1 MNRLLLDIGNSTI
14 VVALADGEGNVQAT
28 WRIKTLKNETLGYFR
43 REMRA
48 ALTSFSLLNKDGSY
62 SGGGDGEQIVI
73 LSVVPEINDK
83 VAQAVIDITGVSPS
97 FFSLDDALRV
107 MNVDVESPSQ
117 VGKDRLADAIA
128 ARCFYGAPAIAIDLG
143 TATTV
148 NVINSEGDFIG
159 GMIMPGV
166 KTSLKAL
173 TAKASQLPMV
183 TIDSPRNI
191 IGRNTL
197 ESMQSGVIYGNAAMI
212 DGLIDQITAHFTGE
226 VKIVATGGMAQKII
240 PHCRHNITVDPYLV
254 LKGVQKAMFP

>member
-14 VVALADGEGNVQAT
+14 VVALADREGNVQAT

-48 ALTSFSLLNKDGSY
+48 ALASFNLLHKDGSVEEI
-62 SGGGDGEQIVI
+62 DRIVI

-128 ARCFYGAPAIAIDLG
+128 ARYFYGAPAIAIDLG

-148 NVINSEGDFIG
+148 NVINSEGNFIG
-159 GMIMPGV
+159 GVIMPGV

-183 TIDSPRNI
+183 SIDPPRNI